1 MFFVL
6 ILVEGER
13 RALNVFIFYFF
24 YTDFSYFLLIFEKKK
39 SRNDVIS
46 APLTAI
52 ANQALMEYHIE
63 KNWKLK
69 DWNDKIES

>member
-6 ILVEGER
+6 ILGEGER

-24 YTDFSYFLLIFEKKK
+24 YTDFSYFLLILEKKKK

-63 KNWKLK
+63 KN
-69 DWNDKIES
+69 